1 MEVGQN
7 VKLVRL
13 RDRVSSNI
21 AGKLGKIGVITG
33 YKVLDGSI
41 GVIVKFDDNTSTWF
55 FEDELKAV

>member
-13 RDRVSSNI
+13 RDRVSSSI
-21 AGKLGKIGVITG
+21 AGKLGKTGVITG
-33 YKVLDGSI
+33 YKVLDGGV

-55 FEDELKAV
+55 FEDEVKAV